1 MITNYFR
8 ENTFLE
14 IIKLRIK
21 KLSKTHLI
29 KIMRTS
35 LMLICFFILAWQGLV
50 ITNTL
55 KTRLEERT
63 NQVETLLNQI

>member
-1 MITNYFR
+1 MLSAATLKLNIT
-8 ENTFLE
+8 
-14 IIKLRIK
+14 I
-21 KLSKTHLI
+21 LI
-29 KIMRTS
+29 A
-35 LMLICFFILAWQGLV
+35 ICFFILAWQGLV

>member
-21 KLSKTHLI
+21 KLSKPHLI

-55 KTRLEERT
+55 KTRLEDRA
-63 NQVETLLNQI
+63 NQVQTLLNQI

>member
-63 NQVETLLNQI
+63 NQVQTLNNQI